1 MPIQRLFLLYL
12 RSRLHLVLALS
23 AAGLIVLSALFLR
36 PYALVP
42 ILVIVVAYIVLTGAL
57 FFTRRGAREVVQES
71 DEDRQKLIRQKIAK
85 YEQIRERISVLRL
98 GSEPMARAVEL
109 FLQES
114 GSYLEKCRELG
125 AYSPLANERIERVLD
140 MCQVFLGEKDEEATG
155 RRYGLPGTPEGAP
168 AESLAKDIVDCAG
181 VIRQRV
187 TEDLLGTSVK
197 ERLQIMKELDAT
209 ESNKNASDQKASD
222 KKASDKKASDQ
233 ESF

>member
-1 MPIQRLFLLYL
+1 MPIQRPFLLYL
-12 RSRLHLVLALS
+12 RSRLHLALALP

-42 ILVIVVAYIVLTGAL
+42 ILVILAVYVVLTGTL
-57 FFTRRGAREVVQES
+57 CFTRRGAREVVQES
-71 DEDRQKLIRQKIAK
+71 DQDRQKKIRQKIAR
-85 YEQIRERISVLRL
+85 YEQLRERISVLRL
-98 GSEPMARAVEL
+98 GNEQMARALEL

-140 MCQVFLGEKDEEATG
+140 ICQVFLGEKDEEATG

-168 AESLAKDIVDCAG
+168 AESLAKDIMDCAG

-209 ESNKNASDQKASD
+209 ESDEKASGKIASDRKASD
-222 KKASDKKASDQ
+222 KKALEDK
-233 ESF
+233 